1 MVLGTERAEACRMTS
16 KGAND
21 TQVPS
26 RPPWY
31 ALRVRSNF
39 EKIASVALEQRGFEQ
54 FTPFYKAKR
63 RWSDRVKL
71 VEFPLFAGYVFCRI
85 PYERRLAALQAPGV
99 VSLVSFG
106 GKPAPVDER
115 EIEHLQTIVT
125 SGREAMPWPYLRVGQ
140 KIRVRG
146 GCLNGVE
153 GLLLDLKNGRRIVV
167 AVSLL
172 QRAVAVE
179 IDREIVE
186 PVL

>member
-1 MVLGTERAEACRMTS
+1 MNPGGS
-16 KGAND
+16 NNP
-21 TQVPS
+21 PS
-26 RPPWY
+26 GERPPWF

-39 EKIASVALEQRGFEQ
+39 ERIASNCLREKGFEQ

-63 RWSDRVKL
+63 RWSDRVKI

-85 PYERRLAALQAPGV
+85 PFEQRLSVLRTPGV
-99 VSLVSFG
+99 VSVVGFG

-115 EIEHLQTIVT
+115 EIENLQAVVA
-125 SGREAMPWPYLRVGQ
+125 SGRSAVPWPYLRVGQ
-140 KIRVRG
+140 KIRLRG
-146 GCLNGVE
+146 GSLNGLE

-179 IDREIVE
+179 IDREDVE